1 MKTLLLPFF
10 AAASLL
16 AVSSVQAAT
25 YQTVVEAHTSS
36 SGAQTVDATPQCPG
50 GFTPISGGWNTGDP
64 NSVQFVGGLPENN
77 NINTRQVVMNA
88 GRFSPVGSYPNGNGW
103 RTYGYVNGPTIINI
117 YTICASP

>member
-1 MKTLLLPFF
+1 MKSRIASLV

-16 AVSSVQAAT
+16 AVSSAHAAT
-25 YQTVVEAHTSS
+25 YQTVVEAYTRS
-36 SGAQTVDATPQCPG
+36 SGGQTVDATPQCPA
-50 GFTPISGGWNTGDP
+50 GFTPISGGWNTGGP
-64 NSVQFVGGLPENN
+64 N
-77 NINTRQVVMNA
+77 NIVFRGGVPELNRYSDMNA